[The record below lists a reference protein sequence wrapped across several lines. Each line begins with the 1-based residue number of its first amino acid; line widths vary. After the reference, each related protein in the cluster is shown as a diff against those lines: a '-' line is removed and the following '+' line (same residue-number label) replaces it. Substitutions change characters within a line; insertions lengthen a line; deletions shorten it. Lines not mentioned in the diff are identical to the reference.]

1 MPIGR
6 SRALSTVRSNSV
18 DHGRK
23 TNRPRLGPAGSTVRP
38 SRHPPEQVRQ
48 PGPLTVTHVPRVDAS
63 PERLLAIADQL
74 AEGDAAARELS
85 AAYRRLAQIPDEDTR
100 RRLLI
105 NLDRRRRQ
113 LKEDQTRLAADARR
127 ILIDR
132 RADLFRGDLE
142 VTRAEMELRRLDPDA
157 ETLLRRLGR
166 TSLPDGGPRRPE
178 DHDTFVRLMALPD
191 RKLAELDANAF
202 WPFLTESEQDVV
214 AERIEE
220 SGSVLSRRRPNAVAT
235 RRARLTQTVGDLIS
249 GNGLRTKASNQATA
263 SRTGID
269 TLVARA
275 IQIIRRHEHRLGR
288 PLNPFEERMLARR
301 VVADDRTHA
310 RTRRSGR
317 AKPPGSSDG

>member
-63 PERLLAIADQL
+63 PERLLAVADQL

-105 NLDRRRRQ
+105 KLERRRRQ

-127 ILIDR
+127 ILVDR

-178 DHDTFVRLMALPD
+178 DHDRSRGGPAAALP
-191 RKLAELDANAF
+191 
-202 WPFLTESEQDVV
+202 
-214 AERIEE
+214 
-220 SGSVLSRRRPNAVAT
+220 
-235 RRARLTQTVGDLIS
+235 
-249 GNGLRTKASNQATA
+249 
-263 SRTGID
+263 
-269 TLVARA
+269 
-275 IQIIRRHEHRLGR
+275 
-288 PLNPFEERMLARR
+288 
-301 VVADDRTHA
+301 
-310 RTRRSGR
+310 RRSGR
-317 AKPPGSSDG
+317 RRAETQAAVHARSPDLRPRAGRPWANGAGRAAGVASAPRGSPGSAAATARAQRPPRAQP